1 MKELN
6 QKKKSK
12 LFLQLKHLNFK
23 YKNFFNALNKKISKF
38 RKLEEVFIEKINDN
52 IEFIEKKI

>member
-1 MKELN
+1 MTLT
-6 QKKKSK
+6 KKY
-12 LFLQLKHLNFK
+12 Q
-23 YKNFFNALNKKISKF
+23 KF